1 MALKPFLLAVA
12 VSALVGAAF
21 AACPNACS
29 GHGACGNHDK
39 CACYANWAGSDCSSK
54 ACPYAHGAECSGR
67 GACDGGAGECA
78 CPDGYSGE
86 ACQRT
91 LCPNECSGNGNCD
104 TASGLCH
111 CFGGYSGNDCSS
123 RLCVKGDDPLTHE
136 VENQGTGTIMQ
147 QAEVQEVTFAAGSGV
162 GGEATLTYTDL
173 YGQDWTTRPFAI
185 GGENHYVLEYA
196 LGTGFDNTKSDLV
209 LSYGG
214 VKQFVDVTQLSDLT
228 APKIR
233 EKLLAISTI
242 YVPGANVRANKGREV
257 YVTERPH
264 PTSIKLNGII
274 EHSARKIFD
283 IYITPHPVTGHDE
296 NGGLLEFKSFFG
308 LGSTTENTDLVTGDL
323 GYTAITSGGD
333 HSADIQNALESLPNQ
348 VIPSVT
354 VSKALVT
361 SANTAVLGSYGNAY
375 RQTYRIT
382 FSASANSGDQ
392 HMLACGAS
400 PCDHDG
406 CANRKAGVADVKY
419 LHYSDAQNAWKKIN
433 FQGAGTFTL
442 AVHSTDDNAEA
453 ATALHFSAG
462 MGYLKWNTGK
472 GVETADFA
480 LIGNAAAVQTALRTI
495 TGWQAVT
502 VTTSETDFTKP
513 HTFTVTFPVGY
524 DDGGQIPVTDA
535 YPSSVYTRGGNK
547 AATATVSVVDQRF
560 SNSLWMGEISGWHKF
575 DVTGSGL
582 VFTGAGSKP
591 TAENGDTYEFSTV
604 EYGIASAG
612 TTVAH
617 TITTKCVVSG
627 QASIAAIPCIASIA
641 NSATGKAYGRIDYT
655 ADRPT
660 QTSQQTEDYFAVGAA
675 IEVMTTTWADG
686 ALGTDVPTTTNEHR
700 KFTVLSHVKNGHGKM
715 FAKLDSSPETDSS
728 TDYTLRVTSNNGT
741 TTAFKT
747 VNIVAGVNEVQNIRV
762 TDGKIF
768 APVLAQTFR
777 LYINKGKWNEEFT
790 EVLTHGS
797 TNAQIAEAI
806 NSFAA
811 LSGPVKVTND
821 FHGFDTTEAS
831 VTSTMVVTFDAIDG
845 DVPLLHAESVG
856 TLTGTLSTSTITH
869 GSSISGGAGA
879 RFEHM
884 EAGGTINITSQETVT
899 FTLPSGGAGNVVVF
913 SYDGIMQSGAAVALS
928 ADIADDAGIDTALTT
943 ILDDNNVEVVAAAVG
958 DVVGTFT
965 ASSNTVVVTLQK
977 GLSGSKLE
985 MHVLSG
991 GTHTSTTKTVN
1002 RNNNGKT
1009 FRIKRVGHENVA
1021 LADNTIT
1028 ATEFTIAREDY
1039 NFRVGDEIAITGC
1052 TAALAAQAPCGKNEP
1067 CLNKISSFSGTGQG
1081 STVLVIPTIV
1091 VTDLADCSATLIRD
1105 TLILDSIP
1113 DAMNGAVDIA
1123 YTAPSGSCS
1132 VAEVT
1137 KGSSESA
1144 TCSNR
1149 GSCDGGSGL
1158 CVCHEGY
1165 SGEACET
1172 QTVLV

>member
-1 MALKPFLLAVA
+1 MALKQFLLAVTI
-12 VSALVGAAF
+12 SALVGAAF

-39 CACYANWAGSDCSSK
+39 CACYSNWAGSDCSSK
-54 ACPYAHGAECSGR
+54 ACPHAHGAECSGR
-67 GACDGGAGECA
+67 GVCDSGAGECA
-78 CPDGYSGE
+78 CPEGYSGE

-91 LCPNECSGNGNCD
+91 LCPNDCSGNGNCD
-104 TASGLCH
+104 TSSGLCH

-123 RLCVKGDDPLTHE
+123 RMCAKGDDPLTHE
-136 VENQGTGTIMQ
+136 VENQGAGTIMQ

-173 YGQDWTTRPFAI
+173 YGQDWTTRPFAV
-185 GGENHYVLEYA
+185 GGENHFVLEYA
-196 LGTGFDNTKSDLV
+196 LGTGFNNAKSDLV

-214 VKQFVDVTQLSDLT
+214 VAQFIDLT
-228 APKIR
+228 ALSGLTAAKIR

-242 YVPGANVRANKGREV
+242 YVPGAGTRANKGREV
-257 YVTERPH
+257 YVTERPD

-283 IYITPHPVTGHDE
+283 IYITPDPVTGHDE

-308 LGSTTENTDLVTGDL
+308 AGSTTEDTTLVAADL

-333 HSADIQNALESLPNQ
+333 HSTDIQNALESLPNQ

-354 VSKALVT
+354 VSKALAT
-361 SANTAVLGSYGNAY
+361 SANTAVLGTYGNAY
-375 RQTYRIT
+375 HQTYRIT

-392 HMLACGAS
+392 HLLACDAS

-419 LHYSDAQNAWKKIN
+419 IHYSDATNAWKKIN
-433 FQGAGTFTL
+433 FQGAGTFTMT
-442 AVHSTDDNAEA
+442 VHSTDDNGETA
-453 ATALHFSAG
+453 AAGDFSAG
-462 MGYLKWNTGK
+462 MGYLKWNTGN

-495 TGWQAVT
+495 SGWEAVT
-502 VTTSETDFTKP
+502 VATSDTDFTAP
-513 HTFTVTFPVGY
+513 HAFTVTFPAGY
-524 DDGGQIPVTDA
+524 DDGGQIPVTGA
-535 YPSSVYTRGGNK
+535 YASSVYTRGGTK
-547 AATATVSVVDQRF
+547 AASATVSVVDQRF

-575 DVTGSGL
+575 TAASN
-582 VFTGAGSKP
+582 VFTGANSKP
-591 TAENGDTYEFSTV
+591 KAESGDVFEFSTV
-604 EYGIASAG
+604 QYGFENTGATSALSITNKCVASA
-612 TTVAH
+612 
-617 TITTKCVVSG
+617 SN
-627 QASIAAIPCIASIA
+627 AAIPCIATVT
-641 NSATGKAYGRIDYT
+641 SADNAKDGKVYGRIDYT

-660 QTSQQTEDYFAVGAA
+660 QTSQQTEDYFAVGAS

-686 ALGTDVPTTTNEHR
+686 ALGTDVTTSTNKHR
-700 KFTVLSHVKNGHGKM
+700 KFKVLSHVTNGHGKM
-715 FAKLDSSPETDSS
+715 FAKLDGSPETDSS

-741 TTAFKT
+741 TTALKS
-747 VNIVAGVNEVQNIRV
+747 VNVVASVNEVQNIRV
-762 TDGKIF
+762 LSGANIF
-768 APVLAQTFR
+768 APVLAQGFR
-777 LYINKGKWNEEFT
+777 LYINKGKPNEEFT
-790 EVLTHGS
+790 EVVTHGS

-806 NSFAA
+806 NSFSA
-811 LSGPVKVTND
+811 LSGPVKVTNT
-821 FHGFDTTEAS
+821 FHGFNTGADAS
-831 VTSTMVVTFDAIDG
+831 KKTMVITFDAIDG

-856 TLTGTLSTSTITH
+856 NPTAGALSTSTITH

-899 FTLPSGGAGNVVVF
+899 FTVPSGGTSNAVAF
-913 SYDGIMQSGAAVALS
+913 SYDGIMQSANAVALS
-928 ADIADDAGIDTALTT
+928 GAINDGGTLDDALAT
-943 ILDDNNVEVVAAAVG
+943 ITDDNGVKVVGAASEVVA
-958 DVVGTFT
+958 TH
-965 ASSNTVVVTLQK
+965 ASDTITVTLKK

-985 MHVLSG
+985 MHAVTG
-991 GTHTSTTKTVN
+991 GVHTSTTKTVN

-1009 FRIKRVGHENVA
+1009 FRIKRVGHEKVA
-1021 LADNTIT
+1021 LANNVISATKLTIS
-1028 ATEFTIAREDY
+1028 REDY
-1039 NFRVGDEIAITGC
+1039 NFRVGDEVAITGC
-1052 TAALAAQAPCGKNEP
+1052 TATNAAEAPCSKVTP
-1067 CLNKISSFSGTGQG
+1067 CYRKITAEATAAAGT
-1081 STVLVIPTIV
+1081 TIMTIPS
-1091 VTDLADCSATLIRD
+1091 VTATDVSDCVATLIRD

-1113 DAMNGAVDIA
+1113 DAMNGAVDIT

-1132 VAEVT
+1132 VSEVT

>member
-1 MALKPFLLAVA
+1 
-12 VSALVGAAF
+12 
-21 AACPNACS
+21 
-29 GHGACGNHDK
+29 
-39 CACYANWAGSDCSSK
+39 
-54 ACPYAHGAECSGR
+54 
-67 GACDGGAGECA
+67 
-78 CPDGYSGE
+78 
-86 ACQRT
+86 
-91 LCPNECSGNGNCD
+91 
-104 TASGLCH
+104 
-111 CFGGYSGNDCSS
+111 
-123 RLCVKGDDPLTHE
+123 
-136 VENQGTGTIMQ
+136 
-147 QAEVQEVTFAAGSGV
+147 
-162 GGEATLTYTDL
+162 
-173 YGQDWTTRPFAI
+173 
-185 GGENHYVLEYA
+185 
-196 LGTGFDNTKSDLV
+196 
-209 LSYGG
+209 
-214 VKQFVDVTQLSDLT
+214 
-228 APKIR
+228 
-233 EKLLAISTI
+233 
-242 YVPGANVRANKGREV
+242 
-257 YVTERPH
+257 
-264 PTSIKLNGII
+264 
-274 EHSARKIFD
+274 
-283 IYITPHPVTGHDE
+283 
-296 NGGLLEFKSFFG
+296 
-308 LGSTTENTDLVTGDL
+308 
-323 GYTAITSGGD
+323 
-333 HSADIQNALESLPNQ
+333 
-348 VIPSVT
+348 
-354 VSKALVT
+354 
-361 SANTAVLGSYGNAY
+361 
-375 RQTYRIT
+375 
-382 FSASANSGDQ
+382 
-392 HMLACGAS
+392 
-400 PCDHDG
+400 
-406 CANRKAGVADVKY
+406 
-419 LHYSDAQNAWKKIN
+419 
-433 FQGAGTFTL
+433 
-442 AVHSTDDNAEA
+442 
-453 ATALHFSAG
+453 
-462 MGYLKWNTGK
+462 
-472 GVETADFA
+472 
-480 LIGNAAAVQTALRTI
+480 
-495 TGWQAVT
+495 
-502 VTTSETDFTKP
+502 
-513 HTFTVTFPVGY
+513 
-524 DDGGQIPVTDA
+524 
-535 YPSSVYTRGGNK
+535 
-547 AATATVSVVDQRF
+547 
-560 SNSLWMGEISGWHKF
+560 MGEISGWHEF
-575 DVTGSGL
+575 TVSGSGL

-591 TAENGDTYEFSTV
+591 KAENGDTYEFSTV

-641 NSATGKAYGRIDYT
+641 NGADGKAYGRIDYT

-686 ALGTDVPTTTNEHR
+686 ALGTDVLTTTNEHR

-768 APVLAQTFR
+768 APVLAETFR

-811 LSGPVKVTND
+811 LSGPVKVTNE
-821 FHGFDTTEAS
+821 FHGFDTTEKS

-928 ADIADDAGIDTALTT
+928 GDIADDAGIDTALTT
-943 ILDDNNVEVVAAAVG
+943 ILDDNNVKVVAAAVA
-958 DVVGTFT
+958 DVVGGFT

-1021 LADNTIT
+1021 LASADNVIT

-1052 TAALAAQAPCGKNEP
+1052 NAATAAQAPCGKNEP
-1067 CLNKISSFSGTGQG
+1067 CLNKISAFTGTAQG
-1081 STVLVIPTIV
+1081 STVVKIPTIT
-1091 VTDLADCSATLIRD
+1091 VTDVGGCSATLIRD

>member
-1 MALKPFLLAVA
+1 
-12 VSALVGAAF
+12 
-21 AACPNACS
+21 
-29 GHGACGNHDK
+29 
-39 CACYANWAGSDCSSK
+39 
-54 ACPYAHGAECSGR
+54 
-67 GACDGGAGECA
+67 
-78 CPDGYSGE
+78 
-86 ACQRT
+86 
-91 LCPNECSGNGNCD
+91 
-104 TASGLCH
+104 
-111 CFGGYSGNDCSS
+111 
-123 RLCVKGDDPLTHE
+123 

-214 VKQFVDVTQLSDLT
+214 VKQFVNVAQLSDLT

-524 DDGGQIPVTDA
+524 DDGGQIPVTAA
-535 YPSSVYTRGGNK
+535 YPSSVYTRGGTK
-547 AATATVSVVDQRF
+547 ASSATVSVVDQRF
-560 SNSLWMGEISGWHKF
+560 SNSLWMGEISGWHEF
-575 DVTGSGL
+575 TVSGTGK
-582 VFTGAGSKP
+582 VFTGDGTPSKP
-591 TAENGDTYEFSTV
+591 TAENGDTYEFSSV
-604 EYGIASAG
+604 EYGMASAG
-612 TTVAH
+612 PTVAY

-641 NSATGKAYGRIDYT
+641 NAADGKAYGRIDYT

-686 ALGTDVPTTTNEHR
+686 ALGTDVTTTTNEHR

-762 TDGKIF
+762 TDGEIF
-768 APVLAQTFR
+768 APVLAETFR

-790 EVLTHGS
+790 EVLSHGS

-811 LSGPVKVTND
+811 LSGPVKVTNH

-856 TLTGTLSTSTITH
+856 TLTGTLSTSTIRH

-884 EAGGTINITSQETVT
+884 EAGGTINVTSAETVT
-899 FTLPSGGAGNVVVF
+899 FGLTTKTATADTVVTF
-913 SYDGIMQSGAAVALS
+913 SYDGIMSGLGITLDDTSGVADADHATTGVDSALASIVDDNGDAVIGAASEITGAYSHTDNEV
-928 ADIADDAGIDTALTT
+928 T
-943 ILDDNNVEVVAAAVG
+943 I
-958 DVVGTFT
+958 
-965 ASSNTVVVTLQK
+965 TLPK
-977 GLSGSKLE
+977 GMSGSKLE
-985 MHVLSG
+985 MHVLNTG
-991 GTHTSTTKTVN
+991 DHASTTKTVN

-1021 LADNTIT
+1021 LANNTIT
-1028 ATEFTIAREDY
+1028 ATAFTIAREDY

-1052 TAALAAQAPCGKNEP
+1052 TATTAAQAPCGKNEP